1 MRTVPLLQLA
11 LWTSSAS
18 AFFPFTPD
26 WLQEQDATISA
37 RETSRHVDAEGASGF
52 SLSLQRKPDLV
63 STWCE
68 SSDPTTVLTFGIQ
81 TSTKPAGRAA
91 QEAKRLAT
99 KYGRSRS
106 AQAETRPD
114 VARRS
119 NQYQV
124 MEAATPSNDM
134 TAGINQ
140 DGADYSYF
148 VTVKLGSKGK
158 SMYMLVDTGA
168 GSSWVMGSSCT
179 DKACTMH
186 NTFGPGDSNT
196 FQTANKDFSISY
208 GSGTVRGT
216 LATDT
221 ISLAGVS
228 FTYNFG
234 LASNTSDDFTR
245 FAFDGILSLSMSQ
258 GANDNFIKSMGDA
271 KKLDK
276 NMFSIAL
283 NRASD
288 GTNTGEI
295 RFGSTNSD
303 KYTGDITY
311 TSVSSSDG
319 DWAIP
324 IDDMAYGGSKAQ
336 AGGVKSYID
345 TGTSF
350 IFGPADL
357 VKKVHSV
364 IPGSESSDGLTYTV
378 PCDSNKPLTL
388 TFSGVDFTIS
398 PTDWVSPKD
407 SSGKCT
413 SNVYGHEVVTGAWLL
428 GDTFLKNVYAVFDKD
443 QKRIGELRRHSGVL
457 IHVHADRCIGFAEL
471 AGASKTSSS
480 STSSK
485 GTASATGTSTTLVT
499 GVSSQ
504 QSGKPTMGL
513 GGHETQTTGTTATG
527 DAVKPSETSHSA
539 APAGGARI
547 STKLCTGMVMAA
559 LVAALA

>member
-37 RETSRHVDAEGASGF
+37 REASRNVDGEGASGF
-52 SLSLQRKPDLV
+52 SLGLQRKPDL
-63 STWCE
+63 
-68 SSDPTTVLTFGIQ
+68 
-81 TSTKPAGRAA
+81 TSTKPAERAA

-114 VARRS
+114 VAKRS

-245 FAFDGILSLSMSQ
+245 FAFDGILGLSMSQ

-443 QKRIGELRRHSGVL
+443 QKRIG
-457 IHVHADRCIGFAEL
+457 FAKL

-480 STSSK
+480 SISSK